1 MINISHSENFCTCQ
15 NAKYFKKGI
24 VIKEFV
30 QTLLIL
36 MKILHRKKFEF
47 IIFIQV
53 SNVWTPSQHFWTHT
67 ISKYFSV
74 QQSCQSTTSRKKR
87 DANEPGE
94 ASTFITVTGDDPRF
108 VITEEFQHTKKGN
121 YTVDT
126 QC

>member
-1 MINISHSENFCTCQ
+1 
-15 NAKYFKKGI
+15 
-24 VIKEFV
+24 
-30 QTLLIL
+30 
-36 MKILHRKKFEF
+36 MKIMNSNVFEF

-53 SNVWTPSQHFWTHT
+53 SNVWTHKLG
-67 ISKYFSV
+67 KYFPV
-74 QQSCQSTTSRKKR
+74 QQSCQTITRRKKR

-121 YTVDT
+121 YPVDT